1 MKLYAITQQEM
12 YILKNE
18 IYSIFILKWNEM
30 TKENIEK
37 HTIYA
42 QISNLLIYIYDIC
55 MHACM
60 HISHDTQH
68 SIYIYII
75 QCI

>member
-1 MKLYAITQQEM
+1 MK
-12 YILKNE
+12 
-18 IYSIFILKWNEM
+18 FIQYLFWNEM

-55 MHACM
+55 MHACIYLM
-60 HISHDTQH
+60 IH
-68 SIYIYII
+68 STVYIYI
-75 QCI
+75 